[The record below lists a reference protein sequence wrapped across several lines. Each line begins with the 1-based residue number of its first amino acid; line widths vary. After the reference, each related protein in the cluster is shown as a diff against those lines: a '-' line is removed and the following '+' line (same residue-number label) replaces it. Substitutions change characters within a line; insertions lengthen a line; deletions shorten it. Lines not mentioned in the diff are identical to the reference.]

1 MSRIQKQDRGG
12 FKPLRIDLDSP
23 VEDKSFLKVITSNRT
38 SLHTKIVEAIEHCI
52 KNRLSKIAHA
62 EGYFNDTL
70 VLIVTIKSEDF
81 NFHLDTSLPILEEA
95 EEYESCAKII
105 ELKESLKTF
114 KPKRPRKK
122 KDPDTLH
129 SVIKSL

>member
-1 MSRIQKQDRGG
+1 MSKIQKQEE
-12 FKPLRIDLDSP
+12 FKPLRIDLSNP
-23 VEDKSFLKVITSNRT
+23 TEDKDFLEIITSNRT
-38 SLHTKIVEAIEHCI
+38 SLHKKIVEAINYCI
-52 KNRLSKIAHA
+52 KNRLPKVVHA
-62 EGYFNDTL
+62 EGYFNETL
-70 VLIVTIKSEDF
+70 VLVVTIKSDDF
-81 NFHLDTSLPILEEA
+81 NYHLDTSLGILEEA

-105 ELKESLKTF
+105 ELRESLKTF

>member
-1 MSRIQKQDRGG
+1 MSKIQKQEA
-12 FKPLRIDLDSP
+12 FKPLRIDLSNP
-23 VEDKSFLKVITSNRT
+23 TEDKDFLELITSNRT
-38 SLHTKIVEAIEHCI
+38 SLHKKIVEAINYCI
-52 KNRLSKIAHA
+52 KNRLPKVVHA
-62 EGYFNDTL
+62 EGYFNETL
-70 VLIVTIKSEDF
+70 VLIVSIKAEDF
-81 NFHLDTSLPILEEA
+81 DYHLDTSLPILEEV

-105 ELKESLKTF
+105 ELKENLKTF

>member
-1 MSRIQKQDRGG
+1 MSKTQKQDQDQ

-23 VEDKSFLKVITSNRT
+23 TEDKDFLEIITSNRT
-38 SLHTKIVEAIEHCI
+38 SLHKKIVQAIEHCI
-52 KNRLSKIAHA
+52 KNRLPKIAHA
-62 EGYFNDTL
+62 EGYFKDTL

-81 NFHLDTSLPILEEA
+81 EFHLDTSLPILEDV
-95 EEYESCAKII
+95 EEYESCAKIL

>member
-1 MSRIQKQDRGG
+1 MSKIQKQEA
-12 FKPLRIDLDSP
+12 FKPLRIDLSNP
-23 VEDKSFLKVITSNRT
+23 TEDKDFLELITSNRT
-38 SLHTKIVEAIEHCI
+38 SLHKKSVEAINYCI
-52 KNRLSKIAHA
+52 KNRLPKVVHA
-62 EGYFNDTL
+62 EGYFNETL
-70 VLIVTIKSEDF
+70 VLIVSIKAEDF
-81 NFHLDTSLPILEEA
+81 DYHLDTSLPILEEV

-105 ELKESLKTF
+105 ELKENLKTF

>member
-1 MSRIQKQDRGG
+1 MHK
-12 FKPLRIDLDSP
+12 
-23 VEDKSFLKVITSNRT
+23 
-38 SLHTKIVEAIEHCI
+38 KIVEAITHCI
-52 KNRLSKIAHA
+52 KNRLPKVVHA
-62 EGYFNDTL
+62 EGYFNKTL
-70 VLIVTIKSEDF
+70 VLLVSIKAEDF
-81 NFHLDTSLPILEEA
+81 EYHLDTSLLILEES

-129 SVIKSL
+129 SVIKSF

>member
-1 MSRIQKQDRGG
+1 MSKIQKQSQDH

-23 VEDKSFLKVITSNRT
+23 TEDKDFLEIIKSNRT
-38 SLHTKIVEAIEHCI
+38 SLHKKIVEAITHCI
-52 KNRLSKIAHA
+52 KNRLPKIAHA
-62 EGYFNDTL
+62 EGYFKETL
-70 VLIVTIKSEDF
+70 VLIVSIKSEDF
-81 NFHLDTSLPILEEA
+81 EFHLDTSLQILEDA

-114 KPKRPRKK
+114 KPKMPRKK
-122 KDPDTLH
+122 KHPDTLH